1 MKWSLLEP
9 QTQPVL
15 PRRSVLQRRRLQR
28 CRPADKSV
36 SAATQTRYVPVWDA
50 MVRFGHWAL
59 VAAFAV
65 AYFSAEEEGGV
76 RPLHVWC
83 GYAVGV
89 LVVLRVVWE
98 LVGPQ
103 HARFTD
109 FICGPAVAARYLI
122 DLMAGHA
129 RRYLG
134 HSPAGGAMVIALLI
148 SLSATVATGLI
159 ADTGERGKGPLAGAG
174 ATVAALPYSDAK
186 AAKSRPIR
194 TSPLR
199 GRKAQSATSMPC
211 LRTSRWVLW
220 FCTLWE
226 LDGRAPSMGESG
238 RRDDQRP
245 EALRALTSRR
255 IAPCGAQ
262 SSFRL
267 GSGQSHAPPEPKHR
281 RRGDLIVRAADV
293 SDIPVGA

>member
-1 MKWSLLEP
+1 MS
-9 QTQPVL
+9 
-15 PRRSVLQRRRLQR
+15 
-28 CRPADKSV
+28 ADKSV

-89 LVVLRVVWE
+89 LVVLRVVWGF
-98 LVGPQ
+98 VGPQ

-148 SLSATVATGLI
+148 FLSATVATGLI
-159 ADTGERGKGPLAGAG
+159 AYGERGKGPLAGAG

-186 AAKSRPIR
+186 AAESQANSNQSTEGEESAIGDLHAVFANMTLGLVVLHIVGVGWASAVHRENLVAAMIN
-194 TSPLR
+194 
-199 GRKAQSATSMPC
+199 GRK
-211 LRTSRWVLW
+211 
-220 FCTLWE
+220 
-226 LDGRAPSMGESG
+226 RAE
-238 RRDDQRP
+238 R
-245 EALRALTSRR
+245 
-255 IAPCGAQ
+255 
-262 SSFRL
+262 
-267 GSGQSHAPPEPKHR
+267 
-281 RRGDLIVRAADV
+281 
-293 SDIPVGA
+293 